1 MLEQGLSLA
10 EIAKK
15 RELSEQT
22 ILRHFLIIQG
32 DIPDYNFDKIKP
44 PKPLIIQVNEAL
56 QKAKESDEELY
67 SKNGHIKLGPI
78 HTILKSKVDY
88 KDIMLALLFCEK

>member
-1 MLEQGLSLA
+1 
-10 EIAKK
+10 
-15 RELSEQT
+15 
-22 ILRHFLIIQG
+22 
-32 DIPDYNFDKIKP
+32 
-44 PKPLIIQVNEAL
+44 VNEAL